1 MEEEHR
7 PFVSD
12 MHELRRRAKGHMEMG
27 AMTRGYTSERE
38 TVVRILN
45 EVLATELVC
54 VQRYKRHYL
63 MAVGIHETAAAVEF
77 LAHSDEEQ
85 QHANIAAERIRNL
98 GGEPNFHPE
107 GLATRRRSQ
116 YAESSALVEM
126 VREDLIAERIAVES
140 YREIIRFLGDNDPT
154 TRRAMEEIMAKEV
167 EHTEDMQRMLEAISV
182 NGRFAQR
189 V

>member
-1 MEEEHR
+1 MDKEGR

-38 TVVRILN
+38 TVIRILN

-63 MAVGIHETAAAVEF
+63 IAVGIQAPEAAVEF

-85 QHANIAAERIRNL
+85 EHANIAAERIRNL
-98 GGEPNFHPE
+98 GGQPNFHPE
-107 GLATRRRSQ
+107 GLATRGRSQ
-116 YAESSALVEM
+116 YAESTALVEM

-154 TRRAMEEIMAKEV
+154 TRTAMEEIMAKEI
-167 EHTEDMQRMLEAISV
+167 EHTVDMEKLLDTLSLDA
-182 NGRFAQR
+182 RFAQP